1 MYPSDVHCEI
11 DGAEERK
18 CAERKLRLAEITTSG
33 RGPGCTHGA
42 RAAEE
47 EGEKEIR
54 VCMDTACMP
63 CCFLCT
69 AMSRPSGMLW
79 QERKAGGANGRRV
92 IWRGGTREIGN
103 AGESG
108 ISADLGRLFCSESSR
123 SGRLW
128 AYPALECSRLA

>member
-11 DGAEERK
+11 DGADERK

-47 EGEKEIR
+47 EGEAEIR
-54 VCMDTACMP
+54 VCMDAAWMS

-79 QERKAGGANGRRV
+79 
-92 IWRGGTREIGN
+92 
-103 AGESG
+103 
-108 ISADLGRLFCSESSR
+108 
-123 SGRLW
+123 
-128 AYPALECSRLA
+128 